1 MALGIQEARVQP
13 HAETGRCIPG
23 YPPRGPR
30 TGRKEVVMVIA
41 LWIVAVA
48 ACFAL
53 CGWGIATAVRRSKER
68 RAQAVKH

>member
-1 MALGIQEARVQP
+1 MYPR
-13 HAETGRCIPG
+13 IPAK
-23 YPPRGPR
+23 GPC
-30 TGRKEVVMVIA
+30 TGRKEVAMVIA

-53 CGWGIATAVRRSKER
+53 CGWGIASAVRRSKER

>member
-1 MALGIQEARVQP
+1 
-13 HAETGRCIPG
+13 
-23 YPPRGPR
+23 
-30 TGRKEVVMVIA
+30 MVIA

>member
-1 MALGIQEARVQP
+1 MALSIQEARVQP
-13 HAETGRCIPG
+13 HTNRPACSG
-23 YPPRGPR
+23 YLAKGPC
-30 TGRKEVVMVIA
+30 TGRKEVVMVIP

-53 CGWGIATAVRRSKER
+53 CGWGIASAVRRSKER